1 MTVLHDA
8 VHELFRRHRA
18 DLFKVRAEVIFHPK
32 AFDQGVLVLGGE
44 QALALHLIVGRQPEG
59 EHRRGCAVFSGP
71 LDGPVDHGTVADV
84 DAVKKAHGDGSAAL
98 VFQRQRRKRG

>member
-1 MTVLHDA
+1 M
-8 VHELFRRHRA
+8 
-18 DLFKVRAEVIFHPK
+18 
-32 AFDQGVLVLGGE
+32 LVLGGE

-59 EHRRGCAVFSGP
+59 EHRRGHTVFSGP

>member
-1 MTVLHDA
+1 MAVLHDA

-59 EHRRGCAVFSGP
+59 EHRRGRTVFSGP
-71 LDGPVDHGTVADV
+71 LHGTVADV